1 METPILQVR
10 DLEIKYHTREGI
22 LTAIH
27 NASFEV
33 EKGQIVGVVGESGC
47 GKSTVASAV
56 MRLLPPNGEISGGQ
70 ILFQGEDLTRF
81 NQEQMRQY
89 RGRDLSMIFQDAM
102 TSLNPVFSIEQQM
115 LDAQRA
121 HLSDG
126 EDRSEKALRQ
136 RAVMMLDRIGIP
148 DAADRIKEYP
158 HQFSG
163 GMRQRIMIAI
173 ALLSNPSLLVADEPT
188 SALDVTLEAQILEL
202 ICGLRDDF
210 DAALLYITHDLGV
223 IAQICDRVIVMY
235 AGNIVEA
242 GDVVPIFEQPKH
254 PYTQALLHS
263 HPSRRMRG
271 RRLRTI
277 PGVVPSLRDL
287 PAGCK
292 FAPRCELARAICR
305 THEPDYWHV
314 GQQSVLCHSYASE
327 WKGPDA
333 ASVAEEAPSEPRA
346 EIEPERKRSESVL
359 VRTDGLHK
367 HFRDNVGLL
376 GQILGQEVTTV
387 KAVHGVDVAIRK
399 GETLGLVGESGSG
412 KTTLARTILR
422 LTDPT
427 MGKIVV
433 LGKDISNLPA
443 KEVRPLRSQMQM
455 IFQDPTSSLS
465 PRMKASSLLME
476 PYIIH
481 NVPKSERKDPEELLS
496 MVGLAAEQLD
506 KYPHQLSGGQARR
519 LGIARALALEPDII
533 MADEPTAGLDVSVAA
548 GLLNLL
554 KDLRDRLD
562 LTYIIITHN
571 LNVIGFISDRVAV
584 MYLGRIVELAEAEA
598 LFESPRHPYT
608 EALLSAI
615 PVPDPR
621 ARGREDRIILTGEI
635 PSPRNPPSGCT
646 FHPRC
651 RYAEDL
657 CRRQIPALHPLSGN
671 GRLIAC
677 HFPDRV
683 RAEGTA
689 AIPV

>member
-1 METPILQVR
+1 MVTPILQVR
-10 DLEIKYHTREGI
+10 DLEIKYHTREGV

-27 NASFEV
+27 NASFDV
-33 EKGQIVGVVGESGC
+33 HQGQIVGVVGESGC
-47 GKSTVASAV
+47 GKSTIASAV

-70 ILFQGEDLTRF
+70 IIFDGQDLTALGI
-81 NQEQMRQY
+81 EQMRHY

-102 TSLNPVFSIEQQM
+102 TSLNPVFTIEQQM
-115 LDAQRA
+115 LDAQKA
-121 HLSDG
+121 HLPG
-126 EDRSEKALRQ
+126 GADRSEAALRE
-136 RAVMMLDRIGIP
+136 RAVRMLDRIGIP
-148 DAADRIKEYP
+148 DATDRIKEYP

-173 ALLSNPSLLVADEPT
+173 ALLANPSLLVADEPT

-202 ICGLRDDF
+202 ICGLRDELNTG
-210 DAALLYITHDLGV
+210 LLYITHDLGV

-242 GDVVPIFEQPKH
+242 GDVLPIFEQPKH
-254 PYTQALLHS
+254 PYTQALLRS

-292 FAPRCELARAICR
+292 FAPRCPLAREICR
-305 THEPDYWHV
+305 THEPDYWDI
-314 GQQSVLCHSYASE
+314 GEQIALCHSYAPS

-333 ASVAEEAPSEPRA
+333 ASFAEEKPSEAKA
-346 EIEPERKRSESVL
+346 EIEPERQRSNTVL
-359 VRTDGLHK
+359 IRTSGLHK

-376 GQILGQEVTTV
+376 GQILGQEATAVR
-387 KAVHGVDVAIRK
+387 AVHGVDLAIRQ

-427 MGKIVV
+427 MGNIAV
-433 LGKDISNLPA
+433 LGKEITDLTTRDI
-443 KEVRPLRSQMQM
+443 RPLRSRMQM

-476 PYIIH
+476 PYVIH
-481 NVPKSERKDPEELLS
+481 NVPESERKDPEELLA
-496 MVGLAAEQLD
+496 MVGLAPEQLD

-562 LTYIIITHN
+562 LTYVIITHN

-584 MYLGRIVELAEAEA
+584 MYLGRIVELADAEM
-598 LFESPRHPYT
+598 LFETPKHPYT

-615 PVPDPR
+615 PIPDPR
-621 ARGREDRIILTGEI
+621 SRAREDRIILSGEI
-635 PSPRNPPSGCT
+635 PSPRNPPPGCP

-651 RYAEDL
+651 RYAEER
-657 CRRQIPALHPLSGN
+657 CRIEIPELRSIGPN

-683 RAEGTA
+683 Q
-689 AIPV
+689 V

>member
-1 METPILQVR
+1 VAALKESALRNWVQSLHEELVIASNTDCAFERISVVLNLAHEDKFYEFYNKAVRNRFLGLVGQSPQLQELFLV
-10 DLEIKYHTREGI
+10 DLQGRVALSTDLAHEGLDYSDQDFFREGLARPYTQLPFDSGEGPGRNPSSSDPGSVI
-22 LTAIH
+22 AVIP
-27 NASFEV
+27 
-33 EKGQIVGVVGESGC
+33 VVG
-47 GKSTVASAV
+47 
-56 MRLLPPNGEISGGQ
+56 Q
-70 ILFQGEDLTRF
+70 QGR
-81 NQEQMRQY
+81 
-89 RGRDLSMIFQDAM
+89 
-102 TSLNPVFSIEQQM
+102 P
-115 LDAQRA
+115 
-121 HLSDG
+121 
-126 EDRSEKALRQ
+126 
-136 RAVMMLDRIGIP
+136 
-148 DAADRIKEYP
+148 
-158 HQFSG
+158 
-163 GMRQRIMIAI
+163 
-173 ALLSNPSLLVADEPT
+173 
-188 SALDVTLEAQILEL
+188 
-202 ICGLRDDF
+202 
-210 DAALLYITHDLGV
+210 LGV

-242 GDVVPIFEQPKH
+242 GDVLPIFEQPKH
-254 PYTQALLHS
+254 PYTQALLRS
-263 HPSRRMRG
+263 HPSRSMRG

-292 FAPRCELARAICR
+292 FAPRCRLARQICR
-305 THEPDYWHV
+305 THEPEYWEV
-314 GQQSVLCHSYASE
+314 DQQSVLCHSYAPS

-333 ASVAEEAPSEPRA
+333 LSSLEEASSEPKA
-346 EIEPERKRSESVL
+346 EIEPERKPSETIL
-359 VRTDGLHK
+359 IRTSGLHK
-367 HFRDNVGLL
+367 HFQDNVGLL
-376 GQILGQEVTTV
+376 GQILGQEATTV

-433 LGKDISNLPA
+433 LGKEISDLPA
-443 KEVRPLRSQMQM
+443 KEIRPLRSQMQM

-476 PYIIH
+476 PYVIH
-481 NVPKSERKDPEELLS
+481 NVPKSERKDPEELLA
-496 MVGLAAEQLD
+496 MVGLAPEQLD

-554 KDLRDRLD
+554 NDLRDRLN
-562 LTYIIITHN
+562 LAYIIITHN

-584 MYLGRIVELAEAEA
+584 MYLGRIVELADAEA
-598 LFESPRHPYT
+598 LFETPRHPYT

-621 ARGREDRIILTGEI
+621 ARGRKDRIILTGEI
-635 PSPRNPPSGCT
+635 PSPRNPPPGCT

-651 RYAEDL
+651 RYAEKR
-657 CRRQIPALHPLSGN
+657 CREEIPALRPLNGN

-683 RAEGTA
+683 M
-689 AIPV
+689 I

>member
-10 DLEIKYHTREGI
+10 NLEIKYHTREGI

-33 EKGQIVGVVGESGC
+33 QRGQIVGVVGESGC

-56 MRLLPPNGEISGGQ
+56 MRLLPPNGEISNGQ
-70 ILFQGEDLTRF
+70 ILFQGEDLTKL
-81 NQEQMRQY
+81 NVEEMRQY
-89 RGRDLSMIFQDAM
+89 RGRNLSMIFQDAM
-102 TSLNPVFSIEQQM
+102 TSLNPVFSIEHQM

-121 HLSDG
+121 HLAPDEDG
-126 EDRSEKALRQ
+126 SEKALRK
-136 RAVMMLDRIGIP
+136 RAVEMLDRIGIP

-163 GMRQRIMIAI
+163 GMRQRIMIAM

-210 DAALLYITHDLGV
+210 DTSLLYITHDLGV

-242 GDVVPIFEQPKH
+242 GDVLPIFEHPKH
-254 PYTQALLHS
+254 PYTQALLRS

-271 RRLRTI
+271 KRLRTI

-287 PAGCK
+287 PPGCK
-292 FAPRCELARAICR
+292 FAPRCRLARVICR
-305 THEPDYWHV
+305 EQEPDYWQV
-314 GQQSVLCHSYASE
+314 DQQSVLCHSYAPK
-327 WKGPDA
+327 WKGPNA
-333 ASVAEEAPSEPRA
+333 ASTVEEAPSEPRVDAITGA
-346 EIEPERKRSESVL
+346 ELEPESKPSESVL
-359 VRTDGLHK
+359 IKTSGLHK

-376 GQILGQEVTTV
+376 GQILGQEASTV

-433 LGKDISNLPA
+433 LGKEISELPDR
-443 KEVRPLRSQMQM
+443 EVRPLRSRMQM

-476 PYIIH
+476 PYVIH
-481 NVPKSERKDPEELLS
+481 NVPESERKDPEELLA
-496 MVGLAAEQLD
+496 MVGLAPEQLD

-554 KDLRDRLD
+554 KDLRDRLN

-584 MYLGRIVELAEAEA
+584 MYLGRIVELADAEA
-598 LFESPRHPYT
+598 LFETPQHPYT

-615 PVPDPR
+615 PVPDPT
-621 ARGREDRIILTGEI
+621 ARGREDRIILKGEI
-635 PSPRNPPSGCT
+635 PSPRNPPSGCP

-651 RYAEDL
+651 RYAEER
-657 CRRQIPALHPLSGN
+657 CREELPELRSLTGN

-677 HFPDRV
+677 HFPNRV
-683 RAEGTA
+683 RT
-689 AIPV
+689 

>member
-10 DLEIKYHTREGI
+10 NLEIKYHTREGI

-27 NASFEV
+27 NASFDV
-33 EKGQIVGVVGESGC
+33 KKGEIVGVVGESGC

-70 ILFQGEDLTRF
+70 ILFQGRDLTEL
-81 NQEQMRQY
+81 NTEKMRQY

-102 TSLNPVFSIEQQM
+102 TSLNPVFSIEKQM
-115 LDAQRA
+115 IDAQKAHLDAG
-121 HLSDG
+121 SNG
-126 EDRSEKALRQ
+126 SERALRK
-136 RAVMMLDRIGIP
+136 RAVEMLDRIGIP
-148 DAADRIKEYP
+148 DAGDRIREYP

-163 GMRQRIMIAI
+163 GMRQRIMIAM

-210 DAALLYITHDLGV
+210 DTSLLYITHDLGV

-242 GDVVPIFEQPKH
+242 GDVIPIFEHPKH
-254 PYTQALLHS
+254 PYTQALLSS
-263 HPSRRMRG
+263 HPSRSMRG
-271 RRLRTI
+271 QRLRTI

-292 FAPRCELARAICR
+292 FAPRCRLARVVCHK
-305 THEPDYWHV
+305 HEPDYWQV
-314 GQQSVLCHSYASE
+314 DQQSVLCHSYAQE
-327 WKGPDA
+327 WKGPNA
-333 ASVAEEAPSEPRA
+333 ASTVDEAPSESQA
-346 EIEPERKRSESVL
+346 KIEPESKPSESIL
-359 VRTDGLHK
+359 IKTSGLHK

-376 GQILGQEVTTV
+376 GQILGQEVSTV

-422 LTDPT
+422 LTNPT

-433 LGKDISNLPA
+433 LGKEISGLSDR
-443 KEVRPLRSQMQM
+443 EIRPLRSRMQM

-476 PYIIH
+476 PYVIH
-481 NVPKSERKDPEELLS
+481 NIPESERKDPEELLA
-496 MVGLAAEQLD
+496 MVGLAPEQLD

-554 KDLRDRLD
+554 KDLRDRLS

-571 LNVIGFISDRVAV
+571 LNVIGFISNRVAV
-584 MYLGRIVELAEAEA
+584 MYLGRIVELADAED
-598 LFESPRHPYT
+598 LFETPKHPYT

-621 ARGREDRIILTGEI
+621 IRGREDRIILTGEI
-635 PSPRNPPSGCT
+635 PSPRNPPPGCP

-651 RYAEDL
+651 RYAEER
-657 CRRQIPALHPLSGN
+657 CREELPELRSLTGN

-677 HFPDRV
+677 HFPKGD
-683 RAEGTA
+683 
-689 AIPV
+689 

>member
-27 NASFEV
+27 NASFDV
-33 EKGQIVGVVGESGC
+33 HKGQIVGVVGESGC

-56 MRLLPPNGEISGGQ
+56 MGLLPPNGEISDGQ
-70 ILFQGEDLTRF
+70 ILFQGEDLTKLGL
-81 NQEQMRQY
+81 EQMRQY

-102 TSLNPVFSIEQQM
+102 TSLNPVFTIQQQM

-121 HLSDG
+121 HLPEG
-126 EDRSEKALRQ
+126 KEGSEKALRE
-136 RAVMMLDRIGIP
+136 RAVEMLDRIGIP

-163 GMRQRIMIAI
+163 GMRQRIMIAM
-173 ALLSNPSLLVADEPT
+173 ALLSDASLLVADEPT
-188 SALDVTLEAQILEL
+188 SALDVTLEAQILDL
-202 ICGLRDDF
+202 ICGLKDDF
-210 DAALLYITHDLGV
+210 DTALLYITHDLGV

-242 GDVVPIFEQPKH
+242 GDVLPIFEEPKH
-254 PYTQALLHS
+254 PYTQALLRS
-263 HPSRRMRG
+263 HPSRSMRG

-292 FAPRCELARAICR
+292 FAPRCPLVREICR
-305 THEPDYWHV
+305 THEPNYWEID
-314 GQQSVLCHSYASE
+314 QQTALCHSYAPS

-333 ASVAEEAPSEPRA
+333 ASVAEEAPSEPKA
-346 EIEPERKRSESVL
+346 EIEPERELSETVL
-359 VRTDGLHK
+359 IRTSGLHK

-376 GQILGQEVTTV
+376 GQLLGQEVTTV

-433 LGKDISNLPA
+433 LGKEITDLPA
-443 KEVRPLRSQMQM
+443 KEIRPLRSQMQM

-476 PYIIH
+476 PYVIH

-496 MVGLAAEQLD
+496 MVGLAPEQLD

-554 KDLRDRLD
+554 NDLRDRLN
-562 LTYIIITHN
+562 LTYIVITHN

-584 MYLGRIVELAEAEA
+584 MYLGRIVELAPAEE
-598 LFESPRHPYT
+598 LFETPRHPYT

-615 PVPDPR
+615 PVPDPK
-621 ARGREDRIILTGEI
+621 ARGRKDRIILTGEI
-635 PSPRNPPSGCT
+635 PSPRNPPPGCT

-651 RYAEDL
+651 RYAEDV
-657 CRRQIPALHPLSGN
+657 CRREIPALRPLSGN

-677 HFPDRV
+677 HYPDRV
-683 RAEGTA
+683 M
-689 AIPV
+689 I

>member
-1 METPILQVR
+1 
-10 DLEIKYHTREGI
+10 
-22 LTAIH
+22 
-27 NASFEV
+27 
-33 EKGQIVGVVGESGC
+33 
-47 GKSTVASAV
+47 
-56 MRLLPPNGEISGGQ
+56 
-70 ILFQGEDLTRF
+70 
-81 NQEQMRQY
+81 
-89 RGRDLSMIFQDAM
+89 
-102 TSLNPVFSIEQQM
+102 M

-121 HLSDG
+121 HLSEG
-126 EDRSEKALRQ
+126 EDGSEKALRG
-136 RAVMMLDRIGIP
+136 RAVEMLDRIGIP
-148 DAADRIKEYP
+148 DAGDRIKEYP

-163 GMRQRIMIAI
+163 GMRQRVMIAM
-173 ALLSNPSLLVADEPT
+173 ALLSNASLLVADEPT

-202 ICGLRDDF
+202 ICGLKEDF
-210 DAALLYITHDLGV
+210 DTALLYITHDLGV

-242 GDVVPIFEQPKH
+242 GDVIPIFEQSKH
-254 PYTQALLHS
+254 PYTQALLSS
-263 HPSRRMRG
+263 HPSRSMRG

-292 FAPRCELARAICR
+292 FAPRCRLAREICR
-305 THEPDYWHV
+305 THEPDYWDV
-314 GQQSVLCHSYASE
+314 EGQKVLCHSYAPS

-333 ASVAEEAPSEPRA
+333 ATVVDEAPSESKA
-346 EIEPERKRSESVL
+346 EIEPESQPSETVL
-359 VRTDGLHK
+359 IRTNGLHK

-433 LGKDISNLPA
+433 LGKEISELPDR
-443 KEVRPLRSQMQM
+443 EVRPLRSRMQM

-476 PYIIH
+476 PYVIH
-481 NVPKSERKDPEELLS
+481 DVPESERKDPEELLA
-496 MVGLAAEQLD
+496 MVGLAPEQLD

-554 KDLRDRLD
+554 KDLRDRLN

-584 MYLGRIVELAEAEA
+584 MYLGRIVELAAAEE
-598 LFESPRHPYT
+598 LFETPRHPYT

-621 ARGREDRIILTGEI
+621 ARGRKDRIILTGEI
-635 PSPRNPPSGCT
+635 PSPRNPPPGCT

-651 RYAEDL
+651 RYADDR
-657 CRRQIPALHPLSGN
+657 CRREIPALRPIGGN

-677 HFPDRV
+677 HFPNRV
-683 RAEGTA
+683 M
-689 AIPV
+689 I

>member
-10 DLEIKYHTREGI
+10 NLEIKYHTREGI

-33 EKGQIVGVVGESGC
+33 QRGQIVGVVGESGC

-56 MRLLPPNGEISGGQ
+56 MRLLPPNGEISNGQ
-70 ILFQGEDLTRF
+70 ILFQGEDLTKL
-81 NQEQMRQY
+81 NVEEMRQY
-89 RGRDLSMIFQDAM
+89 RGRNLSMIFQDAM
-102 TSLNPVFSIEQQM
+102 TSLNPVFSIEHQM

-121 HLSDG
+121 HLAPDEDG
-126 EDRSEKALRQ
+126 SEKALRK
-136 RAVMMLDRIGIP
+136 RAVEMLDRIGIP

-163 GMRQRIMIAI
+163 GMRQRIMIAM

-210 DAALLYITHDLGV
+210 DTSLLYITHDLGV

-242 GDVVPIFEQPKH
+242 GDVLPIFEHPKH
-254 PYTQALLHS
+254 PYTQALLRS

-271 RRLRTI
+271 KRLRTI

-287 PAGCK
+287 PPGCK
-292 FAPRCELARAICR
+292 FAPRCRLARVICR
-305 THEPDYWHV
+305 EQEPDYWQV
-314 GQQSVLCHSYASE
+314 DQQSVLCHSYAPK
-327 WKGPDA
+327 WKGPNA
-333 ASVAEEAPSEPRA
+333 ASTVEEAPSEPRVDAVTGA
-346 EIEPERKRSESVL
+346 EIEPESKPSESVL
-359 VRTDGLHK
+359 IKTSGLHK

-376 GQILGQEVTTV
+376 GQILGQEVSTV

-433 LGKDISNLPA
+433 LGKEISELPDR
-443 KEVRPLRSQMQM
+443 EVRPLRSRMQM

-476 PYIIH
+476 PYVIH
-481 NVPKSERKDPEELLS
+481 NVPESERKDPEELLA
-496 MVGLAAEQLD
+496 MVGLAPEQLD

-554 KDLRDRLD
+554 KDLRDRLN

-584 MYLGRIVELAEAEA
+584 MYLGRIVELADAEA
-598 LFESPRHPYT
+598 LFETPQHPYT

-615 PVPDPR
+615 PVPDPT
-621 ARGREDRIILTGEI
+621 ARGREDRIILKGEI
-635 PSPRNPPSGCT
+635 PSPRNPPSGCP

-651 RYAEDL
+651 RYAEERCREDL
-657 CRRQIPALHPLSGN
+657 PELRSLTGN

-677 HFPDRV
+677 HFPNRV
-683 RAEGTA
+683 RT
-689 AIPV
+689 

>member
-10 DLEIKYHTREGI
+10 NLEIKYHTREGI

-33 EKGQIVGVVGESGC
+33 QRGQIVGVVGESGC

-56 MRLLPPNGEISGGQ
+56 MRLLPPNGEISNGQ
-70 ILFQGEDLTRF
+70 ILFQGEDLTKL
-81 NQEQMRQY
+81 NVEEMRQY
-89 RGRDLSMIFQDAM
+89 RGRNLSMIFQDAM
-102 TSLNPVFSIEQQM
+102 TSLNPVFSIEHQM

-121 HLSDG
+121 HLAPDEDG
-126 EDRSEKALRQ
+126 SEKALRK
-136 RAVMMLDRIGIP
+136 RAVEMLDRIGIP

-163 GMRQRIMIAI
+163 GMRQRIMIAM

-210 DAALLYITHDLGV
+210 DTSLLYITHDLGV

-242 GDVVPIFEQPKH
+242 GDVLPIFEHPKH
-254 PYTQALLHS
+254 PYTQALLRS

-271 RRLRTI
+271 KRLRTI

-287 PAGCK
+287 PPGCK
-292 FAPRCELARAICR
+292 FAPRCRLARVICR
-305 THEPDYWHV
+305 EQEPDYWQV
-314 GQQSVLCHSYASE
+314 DQQSVLCHSYAPK
-327 WKGPDA
+327 WKGPNA
-333 ASVAEEAPSEPRA
+333 ASTVEEAPSEPRVDAVTGA
-346 EIEPERKRSESVL
+346 ELEPESKPSESVL
-359 VRTDGLHK
+359 IKTSGLHK

-376 GQILGQEVTTV
+376 GQILGQEASTV

-433 LGKDISNLPA
+433 LGKEISELPDR
-443 KEVRPLRSQMQM
+443 EVRPLRSRMQM

-476 PYIIH
+476 PYVIH
-481 NVPKSERKDPEELLS
+481 NVPESERKDPEELLA
-496 MVGLAAEQLD
+496 MVGLAPEQLD

-554 KDLRDRLD
+554 KDLRDRLN

-584 MYLGRIVELAEAEA
+584 MYLGRIVELADAEA
-598 LFESPRHPYT
+598 LFETPQHPYT

-615 PVPDPR
+615 PVPDPT
-621 ARGREDRIILTGEI
+621 ARGREDRIILKGEI
-635 PSPRNPPSGCT
+635 PSPRNPPSGCP

-651 RYAEDL
+651 RYAEER
-657 CRRQIPALHPLSGN
+657 CREELPELRSLTGN

-677 HFPDRV
+677 HFPNRV
-683 RAEGTA
+683 RT
-689 AIPV
+689 

>member
-1 METPILQVR
+1 
-10 DLEIKYHTREGI
+10 
-22 LTAIH
+22 
-27 NASFEV
+27 
-33 EKGQIVGVVGESGC
+33 
-47 GKSTVASAV
+47 
-56 MRLLPPNGEISGGQ
+56 
-70 ILFQGEDLTRF
+70 
-81 NQEQMRQY
+81 
-89 RGRDLSMIFQDAM
+89 
-102 TSLNPVFSIEQQM
+102 
-115 LDAQRA
+115 
-121 HLSDG
+121 
-126 EDRSEKALRQ
+126 
-136 RAVMMLDRIGIP
+136 
-148 DAADRIKEYP
+148 
-158 HQFSG
+158 
-163 GMRQRIMIAI
+163 MIAM

-210 DAALLYITHDLGV
+210 DTSLLYITHDLGV

-242 GDVVPIFEQPKH
+242 GDVLPIFEHPKH
-254 PYTQALLHS
+254 PYTQALLRS

-271 RRLRTI
+271 KRLRTI

-287 PAGCK
+287 PPGCK
-292 FAPRCELARAICR
+292 FAPRCRLARVICR
-305 THEPDYWHV
+305 EHEPDYWQV
-314 GQQSVLCHSYASE
+314 DQQSVLCHSYAPE
-327 WKGPDA
+327 WKGPNA
-333 ASVAEEAPSEPRA
+333 ASTVEETPSEPRVDAVTGA
-346 EIEPERKRSESVL
+346 ELEPESKPSESVL
-359 VRTDGLHK
+359 IKTSGLHK

-376 GQILGQEVTTV
+376 GQILGQEASTV

-433 LGKDISNLPA
+433 LGKEISELPDR
-443 KEVRPLRSQMQM
+443 EVRPLRSRMQM

-476 PYIIH
+476 PYVIH
-481 NVPKSERKDPEELLS
+481 NVPESERKDPEELLA
-496 MVGLAAEQLD
+496 MVGLAPEQLD

-554 KDLRDRLD
+554 KDLRDRLN

-584 MYLGRIVELAEAEA
+584 MYLGRIVELADAEA
-598 LFESPRHPYT
+598 LFETPQHPYT

-615 PVPDPR
+615 PVPDPT
-621 ARGREDRIILTGEI
+621 ARGREDRIILKGEI
-635 PSPRNPPSGCT
+635 PSPRNPPSGCP

-651 RYAEDL
+651 RYAEER
-657 CRRQIPALHPLSGN
+657 CREELPELRSLTGN

-677 HFPDRV
+677 HFPNRV
-683 RAEGTA
+683 RT
-689 AIPV
+689 

>member
-10 DLEIKYHTREGI
+10 NLEIKYHTREGI

-33 EKGQIVGVVGESGC
+33 PKGQIVGVVGESGC

-56 MRLLPPNGEISGGQ
+56 MRLLAPNGEITHGQ
-70 ILFQGEDLTRF
+70 ILFQGEDLTKL
-81 NQEQMRQY
+81 NVEEMRQY
-89 RGRDLSMIFQDAM
+89 RGRNLSMIFQDAM
-102 TSLNPVFSIEQQM
+102 TSLNPVFSIEKQM
-115 LDAQRA
+115 IDAQRA
-121 HLSDG
+121 HLAPDEDG
-126 EDRSEKALRQ
+126 SERALRK
-136 RAVMMLDRIGIP
+136 RAVEMLDHIGIP
-148 DAADRIKEYP
+148 DAGDRIKEYP

-163 GMRQRIMIAI
+163 GMRQRIMIAM

-210 DAALLYITHDLGV
+210 DTSLLYITHDLGV

-242 GDVVPIFEQPKH
+242 GDVLPIFEHPKH
-254 PYTQALLHS
+254 PYTQALLRS

-271 RRLRTI
+271 KRLRTI

-287 PAGCK
+287 PPGCK
-292 FAPRCELARAICR
+292 FAPRCRLARVICR
-305 THEPDYWHV
+305 EQEPDYWQV
-314 GQQSVLCHSYASE
+314 DQQSVLCHSYAPV

-333 ASVAEEAPSEPRA
+333 ASTVEETPSEARVDAVTEA
-346 EIEPERKRSESVL
+346 EIEPESKPSESIL
-359 VRTDGLHK
+359 IKTEGLHK

-376 GQILGQEVTTV
+376 GQILGQEASTV

-433 LGKDISNLPA
+433 LGKEISGLSA
-443 KEVRPLRSQMQM
+443 REIRPLRSQMQM

-476 PYIIH
+476 PYVIH
-481 NVPKSERKDPEELLS
+481 DVPPEKRKDPEELLA
-496 MVGLAAEQLD
+496 MVGLAPEQLD

-519 LGIARALALEPDII
+519 LGIARALALEPDVLL
-533 MADEPTAGLDVSVAA
+533 ADEPTAGLDVSVAA

-554 KDLRDRLD
+554 KDLRERLN

-584 MYLGRIVELAEAEA
+584 MYLGRIVELADAEA
-598 LFESPRHPYT
+598 LFEMPKHPYT

-615 PVPDPR
+615 PVPDPT
-621 ARGREDRIILTGEI
+621 ARGREGRIILKGEI
-635 PSPRNPPSGCT
+635 PSPRNPPPGCP

-651 RYAEDL
+651 RYAEDR
-657 CRRQIPALHPLSGN
+657 CREEIPELRSLPGD

-677 HFPDRV
+677 HFPIRM
-683 RAEGTA
+683 GM
-689 AIPV
+689 

>member
-10 DLEIKYHTREGI
+10 DLAIKYHTREGI

-27 NASFEV
+27 NASFDIH
-33 EKGQIVGVVGESGC
+33 KGQIVGVVGESGC

-56 MRLLPPNGEISGGQ
+56 MGLLPPNGEISDGQ
-70 ILFQGEDLTRF
+70 ILFQGDDLTKL
-81 NQEQMRQY
+81 NLEQMRQY

-102 TSLNPVFSIEQQM
+102 TSLNPVFTIEQQM

-126 EDRSEKALRQ
+126 EDRSEKALRK
-136 RAVMMLDRIGIP
+136 RAVEMLDRIGIP
-148 DAADRIKEYP
+148 DAGDRIKEYP

-163 GMRQRIMIAI
+163 GMRQRIMIAM
-173 ALLSNPSLLVADEPT
+173 ALLSDASLLVADEPT
-188 SALDVTLEAQILEL
+188 SALDVTLEAQILDL
-202 ICGLRDDF
+202 ICGLKDDF
-210 DAALLYITHDLGV
+210 DTALLYITHDLGV

-242 GDVVPIFEQPKH
+242 GNVLPIFEEPKH
-254 PYTQALLHS
+254 PYTQALLRS
-263 HPSRRMRG
+263 HPSRSMRG

-292 FAPRCELARAICR
+292 FAPRCEMARKICH
-305 THEPDYWHV
+305 THEPAYWDV
-314 GQQSVLCHSYASE
+314 DGQTVLCHSYAPS
-327 WKGPDA
+327 WSGPDA
-333 ASVAEEAPSEPRA
+333 VSFVNRA
-346 EIEPERKRSESVL
+346 RPEPEAEVKPRNKEKESVL
-359 VRTDGLHK
+359 IRTEGLHK
-367 HFRDNVGLL
+367 HFRDNIGLL

-387 KAVHGVDVAIRK
+387 KAVHGVDMAIRK

-433 LGKDISNLPA
+433 LGKEISDLPA
-443 KEVRPLRSQMQM
+443 KEVRPLRSRMQM

-476 PYIIH
+476 PYMIH
-481 NVPKSERKDPEELLS
+481 NIPKSERKDPEELLA
-496 MVGLAAEQLD
+496 MVGLAPEQLD

-554 KDLRDRLD
+554 KDLRERLN
-562 LTYIIITHN
+562 LTYIVITHN

-584 MYLGRIVELAEAEA
+584 MYLGRIVELAPAEE
-598 LFESPRHPYT
+598 LFETPRHPYT

-615 PVPDPR
+615 AIPDPR

-635 PSPRNPPSGCT
+635 PSPRNPPPGCT

-651 RYAEDL
+651 RYAEKR
-657 CRRQIPALHPLSGN
+657 CREEIPALHPLDGN

-677 HFPDRV
+677 HFPNRV
-683 RAEGTA
+683 
-689 AIPV
+689 II

>member
-1 METPILQVR
+1 MATPILQVR

-27 NASFEV
+27 NASFDV
-33 EKGQIVGVVGESGC
+33 QQGQIVGVVGESGC

-70 ILFQGEDLTRF
+70 ILFRGEDLTQL
-81 NQEQMRQY
+81 NMEQMRQY
-89 RGRDLSMIFQDAM
+89 RGRDLCMIFQDAM
-102 TSLNPVFSIEQQM
+102 TSLNPVFSIKQQM

-121 HLSDG
+121 HLPDG
-126 EDRSEKALRQ
+126 EDRSEKALRE
-136 RAVMMLDRIGIP
+136 RAVEMLDRIGIP
-148 DAADRIKEYP
+148 DAGDRIKEYP

-163 GMRQRIMIAI
+163 GMRQRIMIAM

-210 DAALLYITHDLGV
+210 DTALLYITHDLGV

-242 GDVVPIFEQPKH
+242 GDVLPIFEAPKH
-254 PYTQALLHS
+254 PYTQALLRS
-263 HPSRRMRG
+263 HPSRSMRG

-292 FAPRCELARAICR
+292 FAPRCEMARQICH
-305 THEPDYWHV
+305 THEPAYWNV
-314 GQQSVLCHSYASE
+314 EGQDVLCHSYAPDWS
-327 WKGPDA
+327 GPDA
-333 ASVAEEAPSEPRA
+333 VSFVNQARR
-346 EIEPERKRSESVL
+346 EPEAELKPETREKGSVL
-359 VRTDGLHK
+359 IRTEGLHK
-367 HFRDNVGLL
+367 HFRENVGLL
-376 GQILGQEVTTV
+376 GQILGQDVTTV
-387 KAVHGVDVAIRK
+387 KAVHGVDVAIRR

-433 LGKDISNLPA
+433 LDKEISGVPA

-476 PYIIH
+476 PYVIH
-481 NVPKSERKDPEELLS
+481 NVAKSERKDPEELLA
-496 MVGLAAEQLD
+496 MVGLAPEQLD

-554 KDLRDRLD
+554 KDLRERLN
-562 LTYIIITHN
+562 LTYVIITHN
-571 LNVIGFISDRVAV
+571 LNVIAFISDRVAV
-584 MYLGRIVELAEAEA
+584 MYLGQLVELAAAEA

-635 PSPRNPPSGCT
+635 PSPRNPPSGCP

-651 RYAEDL
+651 RYAEDR
-657 CRRQIPALHPLSGN
+657 CRQELPALRPLNGN
-671 GRLIAC
+671 GRLVAC

-683 RAEGTA
+683 
-689 AIPV
+689 IV